1 MQRKK
6 NVKRK
11 QPIIQL
17 SKKRKIKC
25 KIKEELRDK
34 KAPPQKG
41 QKGPPPQ
48 KKNKKKF
55 NFSKKLNFFLIFFIF
70 SKKMNFFLIFF
81 WGWGGGVLGQG
92 LGEPKKAA
100 YATRNSSIRP

>member
-34 KAPPQKG
+34 KAPPKG
-41 QKGPPPQ
+41 TKSPPPR
-48 KKNKKKF
+48 KK
-55 NFSKKLNFFLIFFIF
+55 
-70 SKKMNFFLIFF
+70 
-81 WGWGGGVLGQG
+81 
-92 LGEPKKAA
+92 
-100 YATRNSSIRP
+100 

>member
-41 QKGPPPQ
+41 QKAPPPRKKIKRNSISQ
-48 KKNKKKF
+48 KK
-55 NFSKKLNFFLIFFIF
+55 
-70 SKKMNFFLIFF
+70 
-81 WGWGGGVLGQG
+81 
-92 LGEPKKAA
+92 
-100 YATRNSSIRP
+100 

>member
-34 KAPPQKG
+34 KAL
-41 QKGPPPQ
+41 
-48 KKNKKKF
+48 NKV
-55 NFSKKLNFFLIFFIF
+55 
-70 SKKMNFFLIFF
+70 
-81 WGWGGGVLGQG
+81 GGGCRFSLFFYLFMVTQLIDYHWVVCS
-92 LGEPKKAA
+92 LWFAK
-100 YATRNSSIRP
+100 

>member
-34 KAPPQKG
+34 KAL
-41 QKGPPPQ
+41 
-48 KKNKKKF
+48 NKV
-55 NFSKKLNFFLIFFIF
+55 
-70 SKKMNFFLIFF
+70 
-81 WGWGGGVLGQG
+81 GGGVQIFTFFLFIYGNI
-92 LGEPKKAA
+92 A
-100 YATRNSSIRP
+100 Y

>member
-34 KAPPQKG
+34 KAPPPKG
-41 QKGPPPQ
+41 TKSPPPRKKIKRNSISQ
-48 KKNKKKF
+48 KK
-55 NFSKKLNFFLIFFIF
+55 
-70 SKKMNFFLIFF
+70 
-81 WGWGGGVLGQG
+81 
-92 LGEPKKAA
+92 
-100 YATRNSSIRP
+100 